1 MSTIKNPVEWT
12 GAQLTG
18 AAHVLGNAVRSL
30 HHVGETVHSQAPE
43 VRRIAFADLKE
54 ALRKGLDDFGAYRS
68 DVIFVGAIYAVAG
81 LILARLAWGLDL
93 LPLVFPLASGFA
105 IVGPF
110 AAVGL
115 YEMSRRREQ
124 GLEAKWANALD
135 VFRSPAFGALMVV
148 GLMLIALYLAWLS
161 AAWLIYEVTLGSA
174 PITSVE
180 GFLRDVF
187 FTDAG
192 RVMIVV
198 GVGVGAVFAL
208 AGMAVGVVSLPML
221 IDRDA
226 GLDTAIKTSVRAV
239 AANPLPMAAWGAIV
253 TAGLV
258 LGSIPLFVGLIVVL
272 PVLGHATW
280 HLYRRLVAWPDAR
293 TKLSAV

>member
-1 MSTIKNPVEWT
+1 VTTIKNPVEWT
-12 GAQLTG
+12 GAQIAD
-18 AAHVLGNAVRSL
+18 AAHLVGNAARAF
-30 HHVGETVHSQAPE
+30 HHVGDTVHAGHPSVQ
-43 VRRIAFADLKE
+43 RIAVADLRD
-54 ALRKGLDDFGAYRS
+54 ALHKGLDDFGAYRS
-68 DVIFVGAIYAVAG
+68 DVIFVGGIYAVVG
-81 LILARLAWGLDL
+81 LILARLAWGFDL

-105 IVGPF
+105 IIGPF

-124 GLEAKWANALD
+124 GLPVKWGNALD
-135 VFRSPAFGALMVV
+135 VFRAPAFGALMVV
-148 GLMLIALYLAWLS
+148 GLMLIALYLAWLG

-192 RVMIVV
+192 RIMIVV
-198 GVGVGAVFAL
+198 GVGVGALFAL
-208 AGMAVGVVSLPML
+208 AGMAIGVVSLPML

-226 GLDTAIKTSVRAV
+226 GLDTAITTSLRAV
-239 AANPLPMAAWGAIV
+239 AANPGPMAAWGAIV

-280 HLYRRLVAWPDAR
+280 HLYRKLVAWPDPR
-293 TKLSAV
+293 DKVSAA